1 MIHRTII
8 DCILDFI
15 ARLNTFCFIMAFKNQ
30 RTGTAHYLRRYFL
43 SRRYPYRR
51 PTPPRQ
57 QDSASGRLFIRSS

>member
-1 MIHRTII
+1 
-8 DCILDFI
+8 
-15 ARLNTFCFIMAFKNQ
+15 
-30 RTGTAHYLRRYFL
+30 L